1 MVNELPIPKDQLQ
14 TLYAAGKSMTNIATC
29 LNCSVH
35 KVAYWMNKYN
45 IKRRSFSEAVYL
57 AENPN
62 GDPFNIKT
70 KLSPIEER
78 LYGLGLGIYWGEGEK
93 TSKGK
98 VRVANSDPNLI
109 LIFREFL
116 TSICRVTPSKIH
128 YYLICFNDSNTSNV
142 RSYWANQLKTT
153 EDKFGKIVQ
162 IAPQGKGTYRKKSQC
177 GVCILEVSNIKLKS
191 WVMQEL
197 KKVNQM
203 PT

>member
-1 MVNELPIPKDQLQ
+1 MMD
-14 TLYAAGKSMTNIATC
+14 IAKY

-35 KVAYWMNKYN
+35 KVVYWMDKYK
-45 IKRRSFSEAVYL
+45 IQRRSFSEAVYL

-62 GDPFNIKT
+62 GDPFNIRT

-93 TSKGK
+93 ISKGK
-98 VRVANSDPNLI
+98 VRVSNSDPNLI
-109 LIFREFL
+109 TVFREFL
-116 TSICRVTPSKIH
+116 ISICQVTHSRIH
-128 YYLICFNDSNTSNV
+128 YYLICFNDSNTHAV
-142 RSYWANQLKTT
+142 KSYWANQLQTT

-162 IAPQGKGTYRKKSQC
+162 IAPQGKGTYRKKSQY
-177 GVCILEVSNIKLKS
+177 GVCILEVSNIKLKA

-197 KKVNQM
+197 NKLSQM